1 MPERILVEFITDT
14 DTRSKGARVWV
25 DPKSAVSF
33 VDKKKV
39 AKRVDDAPEPVK
51 APPAA

>member
-25 DPKSAVSF
+25 DPKSRGVVRGQEEGRQA
-33 VDKKKV
+33 
-39 AKRVDDAPEPVK
+39 RR
-51 APPAA
+51 